1 MNQPVL
7 FAVALAIVCPAPAFA
22 VDHQVKM
29 LNRGSKG
36 SMVFEPD
43 FVRAD
48 VGDTVTFIPVDKGHD
63 AVSIKDFL
71 PEGATP
77 FRGKFNAEVTV
88 TLDKEGLYGVKCTPH
103 YVQGMVALIA
113 VGDPVNLD
121 EVRAIRHPGRAGKV
135 FERLLDD
142 ATAAR

>member
-1 MNQPVL
+1 MNRLVL
-7 FAVALAIVCPAPAFA
+7 LAAALALACPVQVFA
-22 VDHQVKM
+22 ADHQVKM

-43 FVRAD
+43 FVRAE
-48 VGDTVTFIPVDKGHD
+48 VGDTVTFIPADKGHD
-63 AVSIKDFL
+63 AVSIKDFI

-77 FRGKFNAEVTV
+77 FRGKFNAKVTV
-88 TLDKEGLYGVKCTPH
+88 TLDREGLYGVKCTPH

-113 VGDPVNLD
+113 VGDPVNLA

-142 ATAAR
+142 ATTAQ